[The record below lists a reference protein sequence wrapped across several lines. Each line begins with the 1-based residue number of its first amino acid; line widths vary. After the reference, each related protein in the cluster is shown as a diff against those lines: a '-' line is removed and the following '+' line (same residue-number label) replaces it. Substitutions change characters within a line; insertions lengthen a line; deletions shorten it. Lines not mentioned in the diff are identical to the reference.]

1 MRPDRDSITTMTLFE
16 KIIAGEIPA
25 EIEYEDDHV
34 VAFRDIDPKA
44 PTHILCVPRKPIPN
58 IAKAEESDGET
69 LGKLLLAGKT
79 IAQAQGI
86 EASGYRLVI
95 NCGPDGGETVPHLHL
110 HILGGRKLSW
120 PPG

>member
-1 MRPDRDSITTMTLFE
+1 MTLFE

-25 EIEYEDDHV
+25 EVLYQDDHV
-34 VAFRDIDPKA
+34 VGFKDIDPKA

-58 IAKAEESDGET
+58 IAQAEESDGET
-69 LGKLLLAGKT
+69 LGKLLLAGRK
-79 IAQAQGI
+79 IAQEQGI
-86 EASGYRLVI
+86 DASGYRLVI